1 MNDTYITIVGN
12 VVDEPRL
19 RTTSSSG
26 VPVLSF
32 RVASTSR
39 RLDRETGKWQD
50 SERLF
55 ATVTCWRALAQNVA
69 RSLKKGQPVIVTGR
83 FYSREYTTKDE
94 TSRVSYEVDAAAIG
108 HDLSRGV
115 SEFTKVVRPVATTTV
130 GKRSMCYNVAASVP
144 TSYKSAN
151 GRREPCWCNW
161 TTRAARATNSRWT
174 PLGILST
181 GPRH

>member
-50 SERLF
+50 SDRLF

-69 RSLKKGQPVIVTGR
+69 RSLKKGQPVIG
-83 FYSREYTTKDE
+83 Y
-94 TSRVSYEVDAAAIG
+94 
-108 HDLSRGV
+108 
-115 SEFTKVVRPVATTTV
+115 RPVLLSGV
-130 GKRSMCYNVAASVP
+130 HDQGRDVP
-144 TSYKSAN
+144 GELR
-151 GRREPCWCNW
+151 GRRCCD
-161 TTRAARATNSRWT
+161 RA
-174 PLGILST
+174 
-181 GPRH
+181 

>member
-50 SERLF
+50 SDRLF

-108 HDLSRGV
+108 HDLSRGI
-115 SEFTKVVRPVATTTV
+115 SEFTRWC
-130 GKRSMCYNVAASVP
+130 GRSRQPRSTSARTACPRTSLLSGSTQPPSRRRCSQPWADRAS
-144 TSYKSAN
+144 TLGLGLAHCHQT
-151 GRREPCWCNW
+151 EP
-161 TTRAARATNSRWT
+161 
-174 PLGILST
+174 
-181 GPRH
+181 

>member
-50 SERLF
+50 SDRLF

-130 GKRSMCYNVAASVP
+130 DVGPDGIPEDLTARRFDVTPGPEAVFAAV
-144 TSYKSAN
+144 
-151 GRREPCWCNW
+151 G
-161 TTRAARATNSRWT
+161 
-174 PLGILST
+174 
-181 GPRH
+181 

>member
-50 SERLF
+50 SDRLF
-55 ATVTCWRALAQNVA
+55 ASWELKSPRVEALADGRDVSAGTPEEVIEIPNDFGALLKSDASVA
-69 RSLKKGQPVIVTGR
+69 RAEALRIRK
-83 FYSREYTTKDE
+83 
-94 TSRVSYEVDAAAIG
+94 
-108 HDLSRGV
+108 
-115 SEFTKVVRPVATTTV
+115 EFLRAFSAGLECRAFERDDKRP
-130 GKRSMCYNVAASVP
+130 KYLL
-144 TSYKSAN
+144 YK
-151 GRREPCWCNW
+151 EEK
-161 TTRAARATNSRWT
+161 
-174 PLGILST
+174 
-181 GPRH
+181 